1 MEKTNA
7 LRLLEMECIA
17 FDIRTY
23 PVDEEDLS
31 ALHAAELLGIEG
43 DRVFKTIVLVGERR
57 GPLVCVIPGTCE
69 VDLKKAAKA
78 AGDKSLRP
86 LPLRELEGLTGYIRG
101 GCSPIGMK
109 KKFPTFIDET
119 AQLFDLISVSA
130 GRRGLQMFIAPED
143 LRRSALAVFA
153 DIIA

>member
-7 LRLLEMECIA
+7 LRLLEAEGIP
-17 FDIRTY
+17 FEVLTY

-31 ALHAAELLGIEG
+31 ALHAAELLGMEG
-43 DRVFKTIVLVGERR
+43 DRIFKTIVLVGERR

-69 VDLKKAAKA
+69 VDLKKAAKV
-78 AGDKSLRP
+78 AGDKSVRP
-86 LPLRELEGLTGYIRG
+86 LPLRELEALTGYLRG

-119 AQLFDLISVSA
+119 AQLFDQISVSA
-130 GRRGLQMFIAPED
+130 GRRGLQMLIAPED
-143 LRRSALAVFA
+143 LGRSAQAVFA